1 MSHMKI
7 KDPKKTESAP
17 APPENIPMPT
27 LGTSEEELIAE
38 YKKLDA
44 VLASVSMNI
53 KVENEK
59 VVAAQQQIEAYRNQ
73 GLQVVGQANVI
84 GRLLSGMG
92 IDARTLATSTGPN
105 EPNLAPFSAPELENE
120 AEVPEP
126 EEFTPASSIK
136 NRFAG
141 R

>member
-1 MSHMKI
+1 
-7 KDPKKTESAP
+7 
-17 APPENIPMPT
+17 MPT
-27 LGTSEEELIAE
+27 LGTSKEDLIAE

-44 VLASVSMNI
+44 LLTTVNLNI
-53 KVENEK
+53 KIENEK
-59 VVAAQQQIEAYRNQ
+59 AVAAQQQVEGYRNQ

-84 GRLLSGMG
+84 GRMLNGMG
-92 IDARTLATSTGPN
+92 IDARTLKAETGPN
-105 EPNLAPFSAPELENE
+105 EPNLAPFSVPELENE

-126 EEFTPASSIK
+126 KEFTPVSGIR